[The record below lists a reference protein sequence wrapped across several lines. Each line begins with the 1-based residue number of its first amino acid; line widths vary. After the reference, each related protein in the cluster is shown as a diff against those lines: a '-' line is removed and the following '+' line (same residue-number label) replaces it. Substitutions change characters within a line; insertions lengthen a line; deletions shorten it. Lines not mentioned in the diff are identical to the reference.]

1 MNGTILNFLIFL
13 CTRFMGLLRGIS
25 YMTPNDC
32 YNGKANEILG
42 NRNKIIQEFNEN
54 NKSRFRTA
62 KPYAMPDAVQMMS
75 FSVKRKQVEQSTKNA
90 EYAAGSKAKVA

>member
-1 MNGTILNFLIFL
+1 
-13 CTRFMGLLRGIS
+13 
-25 YMTPNDC
+25 MTPNDC

-62 KPYAMPDAVQMMS
+62 KPYAMLDAVQMMS